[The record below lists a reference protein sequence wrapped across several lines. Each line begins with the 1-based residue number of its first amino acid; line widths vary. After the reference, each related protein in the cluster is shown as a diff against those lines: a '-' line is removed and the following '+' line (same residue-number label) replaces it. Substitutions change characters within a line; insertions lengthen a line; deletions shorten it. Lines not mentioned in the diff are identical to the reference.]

1 MAIMIENRNYY
12 DIHEVAEL
20 FHCSTR
26 TLKRYLD
33 AGKLEGRK
41 LGRTWYFTEDGINR
55 YFTERGAGGNGEKK

>member
-1 MAIMIENRNYY
+1 MAVTIENKNYY
-12 DIHEVAEL
+12 TIHEVAEL

-33 AGKLEGRK
+33 AGKIEGKK

-55 YFTERGAGGNGEKK
+55 YFAEGGAGKHGEQ

>member
-1 MAIMIENRNYY
+1 MAVTIDNRNYY

-33 AGKLEGRK
+33 AGKLEGQK

-55 YFTERGAGGNGEKK
+55 YFTERGAGGNGEK